1 MDRTIGELHDSDECN
16 GFERV
21 PFWAVVVFYLFR
33 LSVLGIALYIMLDI
47 DSVEDVERV
56 KSLFRESGN
65 KNIVD
70 YAEFVERDMAQ
81 TTSVPLMTTDGLEQ

>member
-1 MDRTIGELHDSDECN
+1 MDKTVSGIEDFGSGNSL
-16 GFERV
+16 ERV

-65 KNIVD
+65 RNIVD

-81 TTSVPLMTTDGLEQ
+81 ATSAPSMSANGLEK